1 MEEIFDSDYGAYS
14 EVGSETELPLS
25 GLYKLHEDG
34 NEEEREREREQEQ
47 EPEWEQE
54 WQEEVQIGLDL
65 PEM

>member
-34 NEEEREREREQEQ
+34 NEEEREQEQEQ
-47 EPEWEQE
+47 EWEQE